1 MAVKMSCGLK
11 CASRAIVGL
20 CFFCSRKMTLKRVL
34 QKPEGTV
41 RLSAPI
47 INNSDN
53 PTFDIRR
60 GLSGEKTLAEVAK
73 CRLEHVPN
81 ATLTYTLIRTRTRE
95 NLSRVRN
102 AVPILK

>member
-1 MAVKMSCGLK
+1 MTAKLSRGLT
-11 CASRAIVGL
+11 SGSGAIAGL
-20 CFFCSRKMTLKRVL
+20 CFFFLRKKTLKRGL

-60 GLSGEKTLAEVAK
+60 GLSGEKTIAEVAK

-81 ATLTYTLIRTRTRE
+81 VTLTYTLIRTRTRE